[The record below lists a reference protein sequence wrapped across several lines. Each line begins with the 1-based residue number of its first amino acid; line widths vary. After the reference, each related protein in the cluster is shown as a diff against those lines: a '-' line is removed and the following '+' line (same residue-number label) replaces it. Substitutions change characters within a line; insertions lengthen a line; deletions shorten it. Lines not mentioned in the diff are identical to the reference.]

1 MSHSSKAAFPLRNG
15 TCAATALALWML
27 ASPSAALAKPAAK
40 AQGPHPCEGAAREV
54 ALKLLRL
61 QSDGDERASV
71 EGDATLQKPVKAPKG
86 KAKYDVLQVMGFVY
100 KATFRVRVLYLQGD
114 ASCARVGMEI
124 VEMPAGG

>member
-1 MSHSSKAAFPLRNG
+1 MSQSTQATLSGRRSA
-15 TCAATALALWML
+15 CVVTALVLAML
-27 ASPSAALAKPAAK
+27 TTTSPVLAKPAATAK
-40 AQGPHPCEGAAREV
+40 PPHPCEGAAREV

-61 QSDGDERASV
+61 QSDGDDRASV
-71 EGDATLQKPVKAPKG
+71 EGDTTTQKPVKAPKG

-124 VEMPAGG
+124 VEVPAGG